1 MLSTTDTE
9 PPERCFAL
17 GLMLGIYGSALNYGY
32 VYTCV
37 YSALRGWLL
46 LPLLASAHILAGVI
60 LICIGIHN
68 KT

>member
-1 MLSTTDTE
+1 
-9 PPERCFAL
+9 
-17 GLMLGIYGSALNYGY
+17 MLGIYGSALNYGY